1 MVGIVITAIFAILIM
16 IVLVWSII
24 DNELS
29 TGLTIAGLTVVLW
42 FLFMAFVSLV
52 VSVGAEDGKR
62 IEYGEPTSFS
72 KVSVSNENYIFEFDD
87 RDPASY
93 EDSNVKFAPP
103 SDEASIREGTAYAS
117 WGHWLPFDD
126 WEIGKYVEYTPSNK

>member
-42 FLFMAFVSLV
+42 FLFMAFVSMV
-52 VSVGAEDGKR
+52 VSIGAEGSKR

-72 KVSVSNENYIFEFDD
+72 KVSMSNENYIFEFDD
-87 RDPASY
+87 RDPTSY
-93 EDSNVKFAPP
+93 EDSNVKFASPA
-103 SDEASIREGTAYAS
+103 DEASIREGIAYAS
-117 WGHWLPFDD
+117 WGHWLPFND

>member
-1 MVGIVITAIFAILIM
+1 MVGIVVTALFSAFIMFILVM
-16 IVLVWSII
+16 SFM

-29 TGLTIAGLTVVLW
+29 TGLSIAGLTVVLW
-42 FLFMAFVSLV
+42 FLLMIFVSLV
-52 VSVGAEDGKR
+52 VSTGAEGDKR
-62 IEYGEPTSFS
+62 FEYGEPTSFS
-72 KVSVSNENYIFEFDD
+72 KVSMSNENYIFEFDD

-103 SDEASIREGTAYAS
+103 ADEASIREGTAYAS
-117 WGHWLPFDD
+117 WGHWLPFND